1 MAFRSTNASSP
12 ATMDAPSTTAPTSV
26 GKSDAT
32 TGGTFTHAPSG
43 ITLSWPEGW
52 KQQPSDDY
60 VWAIV
65 PANSMAGSERWISLD
80 VPDLPWHPP
89 GMIPIG
95 SVESGYL
102 DDLRGKFGKIETK
115 ELTPPPIS
123 DAKLRMV
130 SVGWQ
135 QDGKSM
141 REAALLIVHND
152 HVYILRRTVWQTMSR
167 QPEKPLTRL
176 SRRNDREEMDA
187 DEEVTDA
194 HDSHLRIPLATC
206 MRRRL

>member
-1 MAFRSTNASSP
+1 MALGACALACARHDQQGSAAAFRSANASSP
-12 ATMDAPSTTAPTSV
+12 ATMGAPSTTAPTSV

-60 VWAIV
+60 VWVIV

-102 DDLRGKFGKIETK
+102 NDLRGKFGKIETK

-141 REAALLIVHND
+141 RETALLIVHND
-152 HVYILRRTVWQTMSR
+152 HVYILRAHSVADDEQA
-167 QPEKPLTRL
+167 TR
-176 SRRNDREEMDA
+176 ETFDA
-187 DEEVTDA
+187 IVSSIQWITKK
-194 HDSHLRIPLATC
+194 
-206 MRRRL
+206 